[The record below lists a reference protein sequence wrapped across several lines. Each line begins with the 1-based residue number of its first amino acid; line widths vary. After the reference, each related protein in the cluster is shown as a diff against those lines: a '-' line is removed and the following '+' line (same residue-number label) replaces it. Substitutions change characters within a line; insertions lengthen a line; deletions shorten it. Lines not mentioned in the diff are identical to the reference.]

1 MPFLP
6 DRRRADWEAI
16 LGGALDGHKS
26 RINSVEPWF
35 GSQVGGPPTPNRG
48 RVKKSIKVND
58 LAPGREVAWEFTSS
72 IALMKAW
79 ASSPERSMAIL
90 TSLRS
95 EKMDVIREMR
105 SSLGRGKMINCFQV
119 GRILHEGTVS

>member
-1 MPFLP
+1 MQFPS

-26 RINSVEPWF
+26 RINSAEPSF

-48 RVKKSIKVND
+48 RVKDSSEVND
-58 LAPGREVAWEFTSS
+58 LASGREVAWEFTSS
-72 IALMKAW
+72 IASMKAW
-79 ASSPERSMAIL
+79 ASSPERSMANL

-95 EKMDVIREMR
+95 EKMDVIRAMC
-105 SSLGRGKMINCFQV
+105 SSLGRWKVINCFQV
-119 GRILHEGTVS
+119 GRILREGDVN